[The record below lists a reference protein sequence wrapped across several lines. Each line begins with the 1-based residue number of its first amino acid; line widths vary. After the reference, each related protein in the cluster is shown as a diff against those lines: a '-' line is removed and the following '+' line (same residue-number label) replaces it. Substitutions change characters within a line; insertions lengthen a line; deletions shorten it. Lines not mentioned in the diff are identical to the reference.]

1 MAQVYEYNSKKN
13 VFKVMYNFIMHDSL
27 PPCSELNK
35 NLKQIDY
42 LMLAVQ
48 FTRGKSGL
56 STHTIFAMLHLR
68 KARHMLPQNE
78 KSFIY

>member
-13 VFKVMYNFIMHDSL
+13 AFKVMYNFVMYDSL

-42 LMLAVQ
+42 LILAGE
-48 FTRGKSGL
+48 FARGKAGL
-56 STHTIFAMLHLR
+56 STHTTFAMLPLS
-68 KARHMLPQNE
+68 KAWQMMAG
-78 KSFIY
+78 K